1 MSSEVANDLVASTK
15 SYQVYPSGL
24 AAWNPGSVDEPYIEQ
39 ISNVA
44 ATLDEA
50 FATDYDGTVRFAPA
64 WPSGWD
70 GSGRVYIQGGS
81 KVDVQV
87 EGGVLATAAIEAGS
101 SGTMSVRNPW
111 SGQQA
116 QVVNGSTGAVVVA
129 ATNAATLSVPVTAG
143 QSYLVEQP
151 ATPTT
156 SLPFAQVTGTAAR
169 GFRQLGSVSIGLGGN
184 TLPAGNTVTVT
195 SPGSQSGTVGTAI
208 SALQIHATDSASGQT
223 LSYSAAGLPPG
234 LSISSSGLVSGTPSA
249 SGTFTVTV
257 TATDSTGASGAASFT
272 WTVGGGSGNVVSV
285 TNPGSQSGTV
295 GTAISGLQIQGT
307 DSAGQTLTYTA
318 GGLPT
323 GLSISSSGL
332 ISGTPS
338 ASGTF
343 TVTVTATDSTGA
355 SGAAS
360 FTWTISGGTTGFP
373 GGYHSLVVAKS
384 SLCLDVFG
392 NTSTAGAAIDQYT
405 CNSQSNQQF
414 QFLPIANGYGELQAQ
429 NSGQDVTVANS
440 STAQGTPDIVQQ
452 PVNGAA
458 ASLWLPQQQSDGSWQ
473 FKNQN
478 SGLCLD
484 VYGNGST
491 TGQQLDQWPCKNA
504 PGTNQDFNPR

>member
-1 MSSEVANDLVASTK
+1 
-15 SYQVYPSGL
+15 
-24 AAWNPGSVDEPYIEQ
+24 
-39 ISNVA
+39 
-44 ATLDEA
+44 
-50 FATDYDGTVRFAPA
+50 
-64 WPSGWD
+64 
-70 GSGRVYIQGGS
+70 
-81 KVDVQV
+81 
-87 EGGVLATAAIEAGS
+87 
-101 SGTMSVRNPW
+101 MSVRNPW

-151 ATPTT
+151 AAPTT

-234 LSISSSGLVSGTPSA
+234 LSISSSGL
-249 SGTFTVTV
+249 
-257 TATDSTGASGAASFT
+257 
-272 WTVGGGSGNVVSV
+272 
-285 TNPGSQSGTV
+285 
-295 GTAISGLQIQGT
+295 
-307 DSAGQTLTYTA
+307 
-318 GGLPT
+318 
-323 GLSISSSGL
+323 

-392 NTSTAGAAIDQYT
+392 NTGTAGAAIDQYT